1 LLRKLPPVA
10 GRIQGAPATSGY
22 WLKSGN
28 IMDRKKKFW
37 ICLSLVNLFLVAV
50 VGFILRSKIV
60 FSIPFI
66 DYRNFL
72 SAHSHFAFSGWAGLC
87 IMTLFVYN
95 LLPVELSQKR
105 IYQWALWLVQITS
118 LGMLFSFPF
127 KGYGLAA
134 IVFSTSYIFATYFF
148 AWVFIRD
155 IVHQKVNRATRML
168 SIIALVS
175 LVLSS
180 IGPFTLAYMMSTN
193 STDSV
198 LYRGSIY
205 SFLHFQYNGFF
216 TLGVFALLFQ
226 HMVRKGIELPGSIY
240 RFALILSLSVL
251 PSLFL
256 SLLWHEDT
264 SDYVLGALGAF
275 LIIWAAFLFF
285 RFILRKP
292 VVAVFSKP
300 IAHWL
305 WIFCLVSFA
314 GKIIM
319 QTGTLIPSLGH
330 AIYSDRPVIIGFL
343 HLIFLGFLTFF
354 LLAYLTEEGIFS
366 KGLKTSRFPL
376 VLFSAGIIA
385 NEALL
390 LLQGLEI
397 LFKTS
402 NYIYN
407 WLLWGAAIILASGA
421 FSMAVQA
428 ILITRQQKSHSLT

>member
-1 LLRKLPPVA
+1 M
-10 GRIQGAPATSGY
+10 
-22 WLKSGN
+22 N
-28 IMDRKKKFW
+28 FMDRKKKFW

-95 LLPVELSQKR
+95 LLPAELSQKR
-105 IYQWALWLVQITS
+105 VYQWALWLVQITS
-118 LGMLFSFPF
+118 LGMLVSFPF

-134 IVFSTSYIFATYFF
+134 IVFSTAYIFSTYFF

-155 IVHQKVNRATRML
+155 IIHQNVNRATRLL
-168 SIIALVS
+168 SITALAS

-180 IGPFTLAYMMSTN
+180 IGPFTLAYMMSTH
-193 STDSV
+193 SMDSV

-216 TLGVFALLFQ
+216 TLGVFALLF
-226 HMVRKGIELPGSIY
+226 HHLGRKGIELPRSIY
-240 RFALILSLSVL
+240 RFASILSLSVL

-256 SLLWHEDT
+256 SLLWHEDNF
-264 SDYVLGALGAF
+264 DYIMGGLGAF

-285 RFILRKP
+285 RFILGKP
-292 VVAVFSKP
+292 GITVFSKP
-300 IAHWL
+300 IAQWL

-314 GKIIM
+314 GKIMM

-366 KGLKTSRFPL
+366 NGLKTYGFPL
-376 VLFSAGIIA
+376 ALFSTGILA

-407 WLLWGAAIILASGA
+407 WLLWGAAIILALGA

-428 ILITRQQKSHSLT
+428 IFVNRQTEKSHSPG